1 MKTAMEQ
8 SHQAKTLQTGA
19 SRTCKAAVFERP
31 NAALAI
37 RDVAIPADLEP
48 DAVLCRVRMSTV
60 CGSDLH
66 TVFGRRPEPAPSIL
80 GHEIVGEIVE
90 HRTKDL
96 RDFNGVALSKGDRI
110 TWSIMAS
117 CQRCHYC
124 QTGLPQKCKQ
134 VRKYGHLPL
143 DRYPHLTGGYAEYIC
158 LMPGTALFKVPDDLS
173 DEIVAPANCTLATAQ
188 NAVSTVRLSCHDTV
202 LVQGA
207 GLLGL
212 YLCALAKSKGCP
224 TVIATDLDPSRLQM
238 ARQFGADRCFA
249 VEDYEPADLV
259 RRIREACPDG
269 RLSVAFEA
277 CGATEAAD
285 VAMEALDVA
294 GRYLLAGLVTPN
306 SLLRIDANQVI
317 RKVLTIAGV
326 HNYGPGHLQGALAFL
341 QAHHTTYPFDA
352 VVGRVFPLAR
362 INDAI
367 QEAASG
373 KYARVGIRP

>member
-1 MKTAMEQ
+1 
-8 SHQAKTLQTGA
+8 
-19 SRTCKAAVFERP
+19 
-31 NAALAI
+31 
-37 RDVAIPADLEP
+37 
-48 DAVLCRVRMSTV
+48 MSTL

-66 TVFGRRPEPAPSIL
+66 TVFGRRPEPAPSVL

-90 HRTKDL
+90 HRTEDL
-96 RDFNGVALSKGDRI
+96 RDFNGVALSKG
-110 TWSIMAS
+110 
-117 CQRCHYC
+117 
-124 QTGLPQKCKQ
+124 G
-134 VRKYGHLPL
+134 
-143 DRYPHLTGGYAEYIC
+143 
-158 LMPGTALFKVPDDLS
+158 
-173 DEIVAPANCTLATAQ
+173 
-188 NAVSTVRLSCHDTV
+188 
-202 LVQGA
+202 
-207 GLLGL
+207 
-212 YLCALAKSKGCP
+212 P

-238 ARQFGADRCFA
+238 ARQFGADHCFA
-249 VEDYEPADLV
+249 VEDYEPAELV

-326 HNYGPGHLQGALAFL
+326 HNYGPGHLQGALEFL
-341 QAHHTTYPFDA
+341 QAHHTAYPFDA
-352 VVGRVFPLAR
+352 VVGKVFPLAR

-373 KYARVGIRP
+373 KYTRVGIRP

>member
-1 MKTAMEQ
+1 MRTDLEQ
-8 SHQAKTLQTGA
+8 TPQTNELRI
-19 SRTCKAAVFERP
+19 STPRQCKAAVFERP
-31 NAALAI
+31 NAGLVI
-37 RDVAIPADLEP
+37 RDIPIPTVLEP
-48 DAVLCRVRMSTV
+48 DAVLCKVRMSTL

-66 TVFGRRPEPAPSIL
+66 TVFGRRCEPAPSIL

-90 HRTKDL
+90 HPKKDF
-96 RDFNGVALSKGDRI
+96 RDFNGVPLSKGDRI

-117 CQRCHYC
+117 CRQCWYC
-124 QTGLPQKCKQ
+124 QAGLPQKCVQ

-143 DRYPHLTGGYAEYIC
+143 DEHPHITGGYAEYIC

-173 DEIVAPANCTLATAQ
+173 DEMVAPANCTLATAQ
-188 NAVSTVRLSCHDTV
+188 NAVATVRLSSHDTV

-224 TVIATDLDPSRLQM
+224 AVIATDLDPSRLQM
-238 ARQFGADRCFA
+238 ARQFGADHCFA
-249 VEDYEPADLV
+249 VHDYKPTELI
-259 RRIREACPDG
+259 RRIREACPEG
-269 RLSVAFEA
+269 RLSVSFEA

-285 VAMEALDVA
+285 IAMEALDVA

-306 SLLRIDANQVI
+306 SLLHIDANQVI

-326 HNYGPGHLQGALAFL
+326 HNYGPDHLQGALEFL
-341 QAHHTTYPFDA
+341 QAHHAVYPFDA
-352 VVGRVFPLAR
+352 VVGKVFPLAR

-367 QEAASG
+367 QEAVSG
-373 KYARVGIRP
+373 RYPRVGIRP